1 MGWIYLIESP
11 SGKAYIGQTTVA
23 DPATRLK
30 QHLRPSS
37 RCYGLKR
44 ALEKYGGA
52 WENGTIKNFAVSFYF
67 CPDEE
72 LDAHEEL
79 MIESLGTLAPDGYNL
94 KGGGKSGRHSAETK
108 RKISEGNK
116 GKTMPEEARAKIREW
131 NTGKTV
137 SETSRA
143 KMRAAKLGKSLP
155 ESTRLKMSAVQ
166 RGKIISAETRAKRSA
181 ALKGRKLSPLSA
193 EVKAKMSA
201 ANKGK
206 KRSDETRARISAAA
220 KKREADRRARK
231 AMETM

>member
-1 MGWIYLIESP
+1 MGWIYFIESP
-11 SGKAYIGQTTVA
+11 SGKAYIGQTRAA

-44 ALEKYGGA
+44 ALEKYGGV
-52 WENGTIKNFAVSFYF
+52 WENGTIKNFQVSVYF
-67 CPDEE
+67 CPDDQ
-72 LDAHEEL
+72 LNAHEEL
-79 MIESLGTLAPDGYNL
+79 MIESMGTLAPDGYNL
-94 KGGGKSGRHSAETK
+94 KGGGKGGRHSK
-108 RKISEGNK
+108 RKISEGNM

-137 SETSRA
+137 PETSRA

-155 ESTRLKMSAVQ
+155 ESTRAKMSAAQ

-206 KRSDETRARISAAA
+206 KRSDETRARMSAAA

-231 AMETM
+231 AMEQTV